1 MPMEI
6 TIFWFGLISSLLAW
20 IVKTFIFNPLQA
32 QMYRNEISIRELSSS
47 IREMTRLLTNLQVSV
62 ATLETSLNATKQR
75 VDKLEHTLEHALE
88 QNKREHNNNDT
99 HSI

>member
-1 MPMEI
+1 MPMEL
-6 TIFWFGLISSLLAW
+6 TIFWFGLISSLVAW
-20 IVKTFIFNPLQA
+20 VVKTFIFNPLQA
-32 QMYRNEISIRELSSS
+32 QMYRNELSTRELSSS
-47 IREMTRLLTNLQVSV
+47 IREMTRLLTDLQVSV

-88 QNKREHNNNDT
+88 QNKREYTNNDT

>member
-1 MPMEI
+1 MPMEL

-75 VDKLEHTLEHALE
+75 VDKLEHTFEHAIE
-88 QNKREHNNNDT
+88 QSKREHNNNDT

>member
-1 MPMEI
+1 MPMEL

-47 IREMTRLLTNLQVSV
+47 IREMTRLLTDLQVTV
-62 ATLETSLNATKQR
+62 ATLETALKATQQR
-75 VDKLEHTLEHALE
+75 VDKLEHAIE
-88 QNKREHNNNDT
+88 QNKREHSNDT

>member
-1 MPMEI
+1 MPMEL
-6 TIFWFGLISSLLAW
+6 TIFWFGLISSLVAW
-20 IVKTFIFNPLQA
+20 VIKTFIFNPLQA
-32 QMYRNEISIRELSSS
+32 QMYRNEISTRELSSS
-47 IREMTRLLTNLQVSV
+47 IREMTRLLTDLQVTV
-62 ATLETSLNATKQR
+62 ATLETALKATQQR